1 MNAQKFNDLLKRM
14 KYDKNAVEEF
24 YNAFYLTIK
33 AHVKYRFG
41 YLADPEDMAQDIFM
55 KLYTMETPSYVKA
68 PAKWLGKFS
77 DNFVIDQLRASRPE
91 LELLESHPSDFD
103 LEKTKLKKPVTFFLF
118 SPSLKAESI
127 LRRNNHEKT
136 FGNRFNGERRR
147 GVPVRQ
153 CRGGQ
158 GRNLLR
164 QRCNALGGDERKDL
178 LREQDGR

>member
-1 MNAQKFNDLLKRM
+1 M

-55 KLYTMETPSYVKA
+55 RLYTMETPSYVKA

-77 DNFVIDQLRASRPE
+77 DNFVIDKIRVSHPE

-103 LEKTKLKKPVTFFLF
+103 LEKTIMKFDLKNAISRLDQVSQKIIYLNYWERY
-118 SPSLKAESI
+118 SLKEVAVI
-127 LRRNNHEKT
+127 LKMSY
-136 FGNRFNGERRR
+136 GN
-147 GVPVRQ
+147 VRQ
-153 CRGGQ
+153 IASRAYKE
-158 GRNLLR
+158 LR
-164 QRCNALGGDERKDL
+164 PYLKS
-178 LREQDGR
+178 

>member
-91 LELLESHPSDFD
+91 LGLLESHPSDFD
-103 LEKTKLKKPVTFFLF
+103 LEKTIVKFDLKNAMSHLDEVAQKIIYMNYWESYSLKDVAVILNMSYGNVRQIACRAYKKLKLY
-118 SPSLKAESI
+118 LKS
-127 LRRNNHEKT
+127 
-136 FGNRFNGERRR
+136 
-147 GVPVRQ
+147 
-153 CRGGQ
+153 
-158 GRNLLR
+158 
-164 QRCNALGGDERKDL
+164 
-178 LREQDGR
+178 

>member
-1 MNAQKFNDLLKRM
+1 M

-77 DNFVIDQLRASRPE
+77 DNFVIDQLRVSHPE

-103 LEKTKLKKPVTFFLF
+103 LEKTIMKFDLKNAISRLDQVSQKIIYLNYWERYSLKEVAVILKMSYGNVRQIACRAYKKLKLY
-118 SPSLKAESI
+118 LKS
-127 LRRNNHEKT
+127 
-136 FGNRFNGERRR
+136 
-147 GVPVRQ
+147 
-153 CRGGQ
+153 
-158 GRNLLR
+158 
-164 QRCNALGGDERKDL
+164 
-178 LREQDGR
+178 

>member
-24 YNAFYLTIK
+24 YNAFYLSIK

-77 DNFVIDQLRASRPE
+77 DNFVIDKIRVSHPE

-103 LEKTKLKKPVTFFLF
+103 LEKTIMKFDLKNAISRLDQVSQKIIYMNYWERY
-118 SPSLKAESI
+118 SLKEVAVI
-127 LRRNNHEKT
+127 LKMSY
-136 FGNRFNGERRR
+136 GN
-147 GVPVRQ
+147 VRQ
-153 CRGGQ
+153 IASRAYKE
-158 GRNLLR
+158 LR
-164 QRCNALGGDERKDL
+164 PYLKS
-178 LREQDGR
+178 

>member
-1 MNAQKFNDLLKRM
+1 M

-91 LELLESHPSDFD
+91 LGLLESHPSDFD
-103 LEKTKLKKPVTFFLF
+103 LEKTIVKFDLKNAMSHLDEISQKIIYLF
-118 SPSLKAESI
+118 ELLGEIQLK
-127 LRRNNHEKT
+127 
-136 FGNRFNGERRR
+136 GCR
-147 GVPVRQ
+147 GHFEYELRQ
-153 CRGGQ
+153 CTPNCMQ
-158 GRNLLR
+158 GV
-164 QRCNALGGDERKDL
+164 
-178 LREQDGR
+178 

>member
-1 MNAQKFNDLLKRM
+1 M

-77 DNFVIDQLRASRPE
+77 DNFVIDKIRVSHPE

-103 LEKTKLKKPVTFFLF
+103 LEKTIMKFDLKNAISRLDQVSQKIIYLNYWERY
-118 SPSLKAESI
+118 SLKEVAVI
-127 LRRNNHEKT
+127 LKMSY
-136 FGNRFNGERRR
+136 GN
-147 GVPVRQ
+147 VRQ
-153 CRGGQ
+153 IASRAYKE
-158 GRNLLR
+158 LR
-164 QRCNALGGDERKDL
+164 PYLKS
-178 LREQDGR
+178 

>member
-77 DNFVIDQLRASRPE
+77 DNFVIDQLKASRPE
-91 LELLESHPSDFD
+91 LGLLESHR
-103 LEKTKLKKPVTFFLF
+103 L
-118 SPSLKAESI
+118 
-127 LRRNNHEKT
+127 
-136 FGNRFNGERRR
+136 
-147 GVPVRQ
+147 
-153 CRGGQ
+153 
-158 GRNLLR
+158 
-164 QRCNALGGDERKDL
+164 
-178 LREQDGR
+178 